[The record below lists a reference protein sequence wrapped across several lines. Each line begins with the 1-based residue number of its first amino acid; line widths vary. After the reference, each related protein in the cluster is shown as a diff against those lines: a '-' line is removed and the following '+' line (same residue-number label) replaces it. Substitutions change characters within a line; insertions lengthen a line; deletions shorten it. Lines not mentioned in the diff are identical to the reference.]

1 MAPSVCKVTTKST
14 PSLVERASPA
24 VEWVRHSF
32 FWRVWERLL
41 EVEFIDRSI
50 AIAGKAFVSFFPLVI
65 VITAFVPSSIRN
77 AMTTTLVHRLGI
89 AGAARV
95 QVRDAFSNPDAIK
108 RATGFVGLFF
118 TFVFATSFTTALQRM
133 FLRIWRRPTGG
144 TLMGYAR
151 CALWLVGFLL
161 FMTCLGALRNVLGS
175 SKLGLA
181 VFVVLSLAGSILVW
195 TTTAWLMLQTQVR
208 FVALLSSG
216 VLCGVLL
223 SGYAVVAPYWM
234 PSQITS
240 EQSQFGIFG
249 IALALITW
257 LSGAAA
263 CILIAATAGVT
274 AVEDVGLLGR
284 ISRFGTTDL
293 LREGA
298 APALPAPLP
307 RTLASTLSGRR

>member
-1 MAPSVCKVTTKST
+1 
-14 PSLVERASPA
+14 
-24 VEWVRHSF
+24 
-32 FWRVWERLL
+32 
-41 EVEFIDRSI
+41 
-50 AIAGKAFVSFFPLVI
+50 
-65 VITAFVPSSIRN
+65 
-77 AMTTTLVHRLGI
+77 
-89 AGAARV
+89 
-95 QVRDAFSNPDAIK
+95 
-108 RATGFVGLFF
+108 
-118 TFVFATSFTTALQRM
+118 
-133 FLRIWRRPTGG
+133 
-144 TLMGYAR
+144 MGYAR

-223 SGYAVVAPYWM
+223 SGYAVAAPYWM